1 MGQEINLL
9 DRYPWSSRPIEARGA
24 AITEAH
30 ILIARQ
36 FGRDYFDGDRL
47 YGYGG
52 YGYHP
57 RFWTETV
64 RRFRDHY
71 GLTEDARILDVGCAK
86 GFMMH
91 DFQALMPGAT
101 VLGLDI
107 SAYALDHAIEDMRG
121 RMVRGNARDLPFA
134 DGAFDLVISINTVHN
149 LARNECR
156 HALSEIQRV
165 TRGHAFVMVDAW
177 HDQRERENMWK
188 WRLGALTTLQV
199 DEWRALFAEAGYE
212 GDYYWFIAT

>member
-1 MGQEINLL
+1 
-9 DRYPWSSRPIEARGA
+9 
-24 AITEAH
+24 
-30 ILIARQ
+30 
-36 FGRDYFDGDRL
+36 
-47 YGYGG
+47 
-52 YGYHP
+52 
-57 RFWTETV
+57 
-64 RRFRDHY
+64 
-71 GLTEDARILDVGCAK
+71 
-86 GFMMH
+86 MH